1 MSNGKILI
9 TALLSGTMEQG
20 LAEFIQAINRA
31 FAQQN
36 SGGGAT
42 GSGRDGEDGMT
53 PEPVWN
59 GTKLFFRYPDGT
71 TTTPVDLQGP
81 AGADGADGAD
91 GTSGD
96 ATWADSR
103 PTIVAW
109 DKIPAGTS
117 LDGLTL
123 HEIIARQVYPFV
135 EPAFSSFAVSTLSGT
150 MEVGA
155 QIAAN
160 GNATWAISNAAN
172 AVADTVTLKDHT
184 GAVLFSNAALN
195 ASPKAITHEAWTSA
209 TAGTS
214 TWTISA
220 QSQSGATFSKT
231 FRVTW
236 LFKLFMGESDSATL
250 DAAGVQAL
258 RSGTLKSAY
267 AGNYSYQAGG
277 YKWLAVPKNLGKP
290 GTFKDVSNNLPVPM
304 QDMGTISITNAHGIA
319 QDYYVFRT
327 SNVLGGSIT
336 IAVSV

>member
-109 DKIPAGTS
+109 DKIPAGTR
-117 LDGLTL
+117 LEGQTL
-123 HEIIARQVYPFV
+123 QEIIARQVYPFI
-135 EPAFSSFAVSTLSGT
+135 EPTFSSFAVSTLSGT
-150 MEVGA
+150 MEVG
-155 QIAAN
+155 QPVAAN
-160 GNATWAISNAAN
+160 GNVTWAISNAAN
-172 AVADTVTLKDHT
+172 ATADSVTLKDHT
-184 GAVLFSNAALN
+184 GATVFSNAALN
-195 ASPKAITHEAWTSA
+195 ASPKAITYAGWTNN

-220 QSQSGATFSKT
+220 QSQNGAMFNKT

-236 LFKLFMGESDSATL
+236 LFKLFFGESSAATL

-267 AGNYSYQAGG
+267 AGNYAYQAGG
-277 YKWLAVPKNLGKP
+277 YKWIGVPKNLGKP
-290 GTFKDVSNNLPVPM
+290 STFKDTSNNLPVPM
-304 QDMGTISITNAHGIA
+304 EDMGTLSITNNHGIA
-319 QDYYVFRT
+319 QEYYLFRT
-327 SNVLGGSIT
+327 SNVLGGAIT
-336 IAVSV
+336 IAVS